1 MNPIANGLA
10 KLNYGHK
17 TALYLRG
24 QKVWIRYGRGVRKPL
39 KDAPILDEHGSYRH
53 GELERLM
60 AAIGQ
65 CRDKWDAEYFGGELL
80 EKMEEKEKPHTLQ
93 DVIDEWSKSFSVP
106 ATMKNNKSYMKKVTT
121 ILGKSKELE
130 RISRRDIEIV
140 AVKLAKTDLMQN
152 TQRYVLKKFRGVL
165 LYAHERGFLHDV
177 PSFKDLIPR
186 EIVQPRSFL
195 TIDQINA
202 VANTEF
208 AHPDVKY
215 CFLFAC
221 YSGCRI
227 GEARHLTWDDVS
239 LEQCTWARWQSK
251 TKTFVHVPL
260 TEKAFDILHN
270 RTQEQ
275 GKKIFGIPV
284 DQVFNRQFR
293 HLLEQA
299 GIYNDALKARH
310 CRVSFSKLLI
320 NHGVRAEM
328 AKELLGHQ
336 SIKTTL
342 TYYNQFDL
350 SDKRQAIH
358 VIDKVFSNSPE
369 NKKNNAL

>member
-1 MNPIANGLA
+1 MNPIANGLT

-39 KDAPILDEHGSYRH
+39 KDAPVFDENGNYRH
-53 GELERLM
+53 VELDRLM
-60 AAIGQ
+60 ATLGQ
-65 CRDKWDAEYFGGELL
+65 CRDQWEAEYFGGELL
-80 EKMEEKEKPHTLQ
+80 EKIEDKEKPRTLQ

-106 ATMKNNKSYMKKVTT
+106 TTMKNNKSYMKKVTT

-130 RISRRDIEIV
+130 RISRRDIETV

-165 LYAHERGFLHDV
+165 LYAHERGYLHDV

-186 EIVQPRSFL
+186 EVVQPRSFL
-195 TIDQINA
+195 TIEQINA
-202 VANTEF
+202 IATTHF
-208 AHPDVKY
+208 AHPDVKD

-227 GEARHLTWDDVS
+227 GEARYLTWDDVD
-239 LEQCTWARWQSK
+239 LQQHTWARWQSK
-251 TKTFVHVPL
+251 TKSFVHVPL
-260 TEKAFDILHN
+260 TDKAFEILHN
-270 RTQEQ
+270 RKQVQ
-275 GKKIFGIPV
+275 GTEVFHVPV

-293 HLLEQA
+293 KLLEQA
-299 GIYNDALKARH
+299 GINNDAIKARH

-342 TYYNQFDL
+342 TYYNQFDM
-350 SDKRQAIH
+350 SEKRQAVH
-358 VIDKVFSNSPE
+358 VIDEMFATSHGKPE
-369 NKKNNAL
+369 K